1 MLLIIV
7 IMFKDNEI
15 DIIALNENNG
25 EILSVE
31 CKWSENMDPVWILQ
45 SLKRKPKLVNW
56 KKKSRSEKY
65 ILIAKSFTK
74 TLHNKNVEMIDLKQ
88 LFQIVS

>member
-31 CKWSENMDPVWILQ
+31 CKWSENVDPERVLQ
-45 SLKRKPKLVNW
+45 SLIRKSKLLEW

-65 ILIAKSFTK
+65 ILFAKSFTK
-74 TLHNKNVEMIDLKQ
+74 TLLDTNVEMIDLKQ

>member
-7 IMFKDNEI
+7 IMFKDNET

-31 CKWSENMDPVWILQ
+31 CKWSENVDPVVILQ
-45 SLKRKPKLVNW
+45 SLMRKSKLVEW
-56 KKKSRSEKY
+56 KKKNRSEKY
-65 ILIAKSFTK
+65 ILFAKYFTK
-74 TLHNKNVEMIDLKQ
+74 TLLDTNVEMIDLKQ

>member
-7 IMFKDNEI
+7 IMFKDNET

-31 CKWSENMDPVWILQ
+31 CKWSENMDPVGILQ
-45 SLKRKPKLVNW
+45 SLIRKSKFVDW

-74 TLHNKNVEMIDLKQ
+74 TLLDTNVEMIDLKQ

>member
-7 IMFKDNEI
+7 IMFKDNET

-31 CKWSENMDPVWILQ
+31 CKWSENVDSVGILQ
-45 SLKRKPKLVNW
+45 SIIRKSKLVEW
-56 KKKSRSEKY
+56 KKNIRSEKY
-65 ILIAKSFTK
+65 ILLPKSFTK
-74 TLHNKNVEMIDLKQ
+74 TLHDKNVEMIDLKQ
-88 LFQIVS
+88 